1 MPAFSILFGGAA
13 VIGLFFGQILLL
25 AWLFDKWN
33 DRAKA
38 IEAANPGLARLKADL
53 LVRRLGVAALRS
65 IHTVAWLSGLVVL
78 PSLFVIVHGRSWI
91 MLPAVLALTFVQLL
105 VCDWTSR
112 NLAALNGGLA
122 FHSISHNAN
131 SAGDKPSA
139 MFLCR

>member
-38 IEAANPGLARLKADL
+38 IEAANPGLASLKADL
-53 LVRRLGVAALRS
+53 LVRRLGAAALRS

-78 PSLFVIVHGRSWI
+78 PSLFVIVHGGSWI

-112 NLAALNGGLA
+112 NLAALKGGL
-122 FHSISHNAN
+122 
-131 SAGDKPSA
+131 PS
-139 MFLCR
+139 RHT